1 MHHSTVDLQTRGD
14 RMRRLRYYIA
24 AITWR
29 ALDIVI
35 DELFWLIGDLSAWA
49 LNKADAA
56 EARYRRGQ

>member
-1 MHHSTVDLQTRGD
+1 
-14 RMRRLRYYIA
+14 MRRLRYYIA